1 MGTTSMNEKE
11 KKIISNFA
19 KILPNISEKD
29 KEYLLG
35 VGEGFKLAKRSKRP
49 TSKDKE

>member
-1 MGTTSMNEKE
+1 MDTKNMSEREKR
-11 KKIISNFA
+11 IITNFA

-49 TSKDKE
+49 TRKDKE

>member
-1 MGTTSMNEKE
+1 MDTTSMNEKE

-19 KILPNISEKD
+19 RILPNISEGD

-35 VGEGFKLAKRSKRP
+35 VGDGFKLAKKSKQP
-49 TSKDKE
+49 KKDKT